1 MTSQF
6 TKEKSTYTLQ
16 SKGHDK
22 SKARTQGGASKQ
34 DHQNRRA
41 RESFPSQNPTEA
53 IEKSERMN

>member
-34 DHQNRRA
+34 DHQTAEPEKVFPPKIQLKRLKRA
-41 RESFPSQNPTEA
+41 KE
-53 IEKSERMN
+53 